1 MVNGGQAVDDKA
13 RANEGARKV
22 DDDGIEWAEDAKGPG
37 FERYRLRDVRPLKR
51 TSRIVE
57 EVGPM
62 DEAADYTLEVASSTE
77 GTSAAS
83 SQENTKETDEV
94 IKAPV
99 DIVKEKT
106 LENDGAEHDIT
117 TAINP
122 GQTPPSIAIPIP
134 IRPTPNNPPGSG
146 TSSSDGSLVDKT
158 SVAPAIVAMELNRG
172 RNRALTPIQ
181 GNGLLRDADWYVNFL
196 WSQPA
201 RLRVSLRTSRVS
213 LLLPGEIALYSTRV
227 EARSPKRR
235 GSRLRLPINVSP
247 MRPKT
252 RQLLLTTHRLLCLKQ
267 REEGGVGLKTELNLR
282 KGVSALAMGGEKVSE
297 KEKEKSK
304 DKERDREREKDKE
317 KEKEAKSIVESAERK
332 GEREFVV
339 LTVSCSLFSAPNLI
353 DSN

>member
-1 MVNGGQAVDDKA
+1 VVNGGQTVDDKA

-22 DDDGIEWAEDAKGPG
+22 DDDGIEWAEDAKGPA

-77 GTSAAS
+77 GTSTAS

-94 IKAPV
+94 VKAPV
-99 DIVKEKT
+99 DVITEKT
-106 LENDGAEHDIT
+106 LENDQTKHD
-117 TAINP
+117 TATPTNP

-134 IRPTPNNPPGSG
+134 TRPTPNNPPGSG
-146 TSSSDGSLVDKT
+146 TSSSDGSLADKT

-172 RNRALTPIQ
+172 RNRALTPVQ
-181 GNGLLRDADWYVNFL
+181 GNGLLRDADWYVDFL
-196 WSQPA
+196 WSQRA
-201 RLRVSLRTSRVS
+201 KLRVPLRTSRLS
-213 LLLPGEIALYSTRV
+213 LLLPGETALYSTRV

-235 GSRLRLPINVSP
+235 GSRLRLPISVSP

-252 RQLLLTTHRLLCLKQ
+252 RQLLLTTHRLLCVKQ
-267 REEGGVGLKTELNLR
+267 RDEGGVSLKTELNLR
-282 KGVSALAMGGEKVSE
+282 KGVGALSVGGERVPE

-304 DKERDREREKDKE
+304 DKDRDREKDREKE
-317 KEKEAKSIVESAERK
+317 KDKEAKSIVESAERK

-339 LTVSCSLFSAPNLI
+339 LTVSCSLISPPNLI
-353 DSN
+353 DPN